1 MTVPQ
6 LLWAWYGQVW
16 PNLAASAVSLP
27 VAFVW
32 AHRRAMRAI
41 TKDLE
46 KRLAKHHEQVKEH
59 VDRALA
65 AQPPGGTT
73 P

>member
-1 MTVPQ
+1 MSVPQ
-6 LLWAWYGQVW
+6 LVWAWYGQIW

-27 VAFVW
+27 IGFVW
-32 AHRRAMRAI
+32 AHRRTLRSVDR
-41 TKDLE
+41 K
-46 KRLAKHHEQVKEH
+46 LARHHELVKAH

-65 AQPPGGTT
+65 AQPPEGGAS